1 MNYGKHPS
9 FSSATTAMMI
19 LVPLNNRVGNN
30 KFQLF
35 LLNRSLTLFFHNIHH
50 ERKQQL
56 TAKSESSLSAT

>member
-35 LLNRSLTLFFHNIHH
+35 LLNRSLTLFFHNIYH
-50 ERKQQL
+50 ERKQ
-56 TAKSESSLSAT
+56 